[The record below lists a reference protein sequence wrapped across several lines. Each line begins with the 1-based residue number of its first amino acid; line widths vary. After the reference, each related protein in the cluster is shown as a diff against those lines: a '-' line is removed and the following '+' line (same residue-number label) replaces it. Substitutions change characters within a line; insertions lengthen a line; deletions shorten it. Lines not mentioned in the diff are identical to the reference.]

1 MANIHHIHHTFGL
14 GCAMPPHLAAPHLTD
29 PLRWPTRAR
38 EAWVRPY
45 PDATT
50 LTAANSRLRAI

>member
-29 PLRWPTRAR
+29 PTPMAYARAR
-38 EAWVRPY
+38 GLGAS
-45 PDATT
+45 
-50 LTAANSRLRAI
+50 LS